1 MVNKNKINRKGHIR
15 KGHNRN
21 GKWIKP
27 TFVRPTSYDIKNPLN
42 VIRSTKKNRNPRVFF
57 SFDWSNSWRANQI
70 KNQSYLKTN
79 KKAKFVNKSL
89 QEKSKAT
96 NEEYIK
102 KKIREGI
109 DKAGTVAIINSSTY
123 DGRTFTNYEQE
134 YAIKKNKNMIVINTH
149 KMKDK
154 NGQLGDNTPKPELC
168 RKNKIPSYTYAPG
181 KSNLKN
187 IISNAKK
194 PSKRKSYS

>member
-1 MVNKNKINRKGHIR
+1 MVNRKGHIR
-15 KGHNRN
+15 KGHIRN

-27 TFVRPTSYDIKNPLN
+27 TFVKPTSYNIKNPLSN
-42 VIRSTKKNRNPRVFF
+42 INTTKKYKNPRVFF
-57 SFDWSNSWRANQI
+57 SYDWSNSWRANQI

-89 QEKSKAT
+89 LEKNKAT

-154 NGQLGDNTPKPELC
+154 NGQLGDNTPKPDLC
-168 RKNKIPSYTYAPG
+168 RKNKIPSHTYTPG

-187 IISNAKK
+187 IISDAKK
-194 PSKRKSYS
+194 PAKRKIK

>member
-1 MVNKNKINRKGHIR
+1 MVNRKGHIR
-15 KGHNRN
+15 KGHIRN

-27 TFVRPTSYDIKNPLN
+27 TYVKPTSYNIKNPLN
-42 VIRSTKKNRNPRVFF
+42 TIRTIKKNINPRVFF

-89 QEKSKAT
+89 LEKNKAT
-96 NEEYIK
+96 NEEYIR

-109 DKAGTVAIINSSTY
+109 DKAGTVAIINSPTY

-134 YAIKKNKNMIVINTH
+134 YSIKKNKNMIVINTNN
-149 KMKDK
+149 MRDK
-154 NGQLGDNTPKPELC
+154 KGQLGDYTPKPELC
-168 RKNKIPSYTYAPG
+168 RNYKIPSHTYTPG

-187 IISNAKK
+187 IISDAKK
-194 PSKRKSYS
+194 PFKKKSR

>member
-1 MVNKNKINRKGHIR
+1 MVNKNIIKRKGHIR
-15 KGHNRN
+15 KGHYRN
-21 GKWIKP
+21 GKWIKQ
-27 TFVRPTSYDIKNPLN
+27 TNIKPTSYEIKNPLN
-42 VIRSTKKNRNPRVFF
+42 NIRTIKKNTNPRVFF
-57 SFDWSNSWRANQI
+57 SFDWPNNWRANQI

-89 QEKSKAT
+89 LEKSKAR

-109 DKAGTVAIINSSTY
+109 DKVGTVAIINSSTY

-154 NGQLGDNTPKPELC
+154 KGQLGDNTPKPELC
-168 RKNKIPSYTYAPG
+168 RKNKIPSSTYIPG

-187 IISNAKK
+187 IISEAKK
-194 PSKRKSYS
+194 PAKRKSK

>member
-1 MVNKNKINRKGHIR
+1 MVNKNTIKRKGYARKGHF
-15 KGHNRN
+15 RN
-21 GKWIKP
+21 GKWIKQ
-27 TFVRPTSYDIKNPLN
+27 TNIKPTSYEIKNPLGN
-42 VIRSTKKNRNPRVFF
+42 NSATKKNKNPRVFF
-57 SFDWSNSWRANQI
+57 SFDWPNNWRANQI

-89 QEKSKAT
+89 LEKSRAT

-134 YAIKKNKNMIVINTH
+134 YSIKKNKNMIVINTH
-149 KMKDK
+149 NMKDK
-154 NGQLGDNTPKPELC
+154 NGQLGDYTPKPELC
-168 RKNKIPSYTYAPG
+168 RKYKIPSCTYTLG

-187 IISNAKK
+187 IISDAKK
-194 PSKRKSYS
+194 PSKR

>member
-1 MVNKNKINRKGHIR
+1 MVNKNTIKRKGHTR
-15 KGHNRN
+15 KGHFRN
-21 GKWIKP
+21 GKWIKQ
-27 TFVRPTSYDIKNPLN
+27 THIKPTSYEIKKPLGN
-42 VIRSTKKNRNPRVFF
+42 NSTTNKNPRVFF
-57 SFDWSNSWRANQI
+57 SYDWPNNWRANQI

-89 QEKSKAT
+89 KEKSKAT

-109 DKAGTVAIINSSTY
+109 DKAGTVAIINSSTF

-134 YAIKKNKNMIVINTH
+134 YAIKKNKKMIVINTH

-154 NGQLGDNTPKPELC
+154 KGQLGENTPKPELC
-168 RKNKIPSYTYAPG
+168 RKNKIPSHTYTPG

-187 IISNAKK
+187 IISEAKK
-194 PSKRKSYS
+194 PAKRKIK